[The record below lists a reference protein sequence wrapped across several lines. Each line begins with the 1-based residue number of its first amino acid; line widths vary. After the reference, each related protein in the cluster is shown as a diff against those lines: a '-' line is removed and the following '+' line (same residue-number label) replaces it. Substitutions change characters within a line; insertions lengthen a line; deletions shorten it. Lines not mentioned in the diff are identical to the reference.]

1 MFRRRR
7 GLEVFDKY
15 YTVLDRHVYIAC
27 SPEQEWAWEQATR
40 ASCVSSCFECTR
52 QHDTCQNSDNDFAVC
67 TRTRARAAAL
77 HHPLL
82 DAFSRLM
89 CAVTKMIVW
98 CRARARD
105 IGMMLPLI
113 GHGD

>member
-1 MFRRRR
+1 M
-7 GLEVFDKY
+7 FDKY
-15 YTVLDRHVYIAC
+15 YTVLDRHVYRMQPGAGVGLGTGH
-27 SPEQEWAWEQATR
+27 TR
-40 ASCVSSCFECTR
+40 CVSCFECTAR
-52 QHDTCQNSDNDFAVC
+52 QHVRTLTCDNDFAVC

-105 IGMMLPLI
+105 IGRMLPLI